1 VYPGGQVAGPDT
13 TPRGTSA
20 APPPDT
26 GNKSRAAAVVRV
38 DKGSDVD
45 DAVQFQEL
53 ALKYLDSLYNYG
65 RLLTRDDTDAED
77 LLQETLLRGFRHRA
91 TLDPALNPK
100 AWLFRVMR
108 NAHIDRCR
116 GRSARPSEVAFANG
130 DGPDHGGAEAS
141 ELRPDLLDPE
151 EILLRR
157 VAIAEVRD
165 AIRQLPPVLRE
176 AVELREIE
184 GLSYREIAAVIGRP
198 IGTVM
203 SRLARG
209 RNHLRAILQA
219 HHHPFPPERSRGM

>member
-1 VYPGGQVAGPDT
+1 MAGT
-13 TPRGTSA
+13 GTWRGAVTGRDQG
-20 APPPDT
+20 P
-26 GNKSRAAAVVRV
+26 GNKWPRESVLAPG
-38 DKGSDVD
+38 KGSLVD

-53 ALKYLDSLYNYG
+53 ALKYLDSLYSYG
-65 RLLTRDDTDAED
+65 RLLTRDDSEAED

-91 TLDPALNPK
+91 TIDPALNPK
-100 AWLFRVMR
+100 AWLFKVMR

-116 GRSARPSEVAFANG
+116 GALDPAYR
-130 DGPDHGGAEAS
+130 GGAPRTATARSTAAAAE
-141 ELRPDLLDPE
+141 ELRPPLSDPE

-157 VAIAEVRD
+157 VAIAEVRS

-176 AVELREIE
+176 AVELRDIE

-209 RNHLRAILQA
+209 RNLLREALQA
-219 HHHPFPPERSRGM
+219 HHDPIPPAERTRGV

>member
-1 VYPGGQVAGPDT
+1 
-13 TPRGTSA
+13 
-20 APPPDT
+20 
-26 GNKSRAAAVVRV
+26 
-38 DKGSDVD
+38 VD

-53 ALKYLDSLYNYG
+53 ALKYLDSLHSYG
-65 RLLTRDDTDAED
+65 RLLTRDDSEAED
-77 LLQETLLRGFRHRA
+77 LLQETLLRGFRSRA

-116 GRSARPSEVAFANG
+116 ARSIRPTEVGLLNG
-130 DGPDHGGAEAS
+130 DGSEHGSPAE
-141 ELRPDLLDPE
+141 ELRPPLSDPE

-157 VAIAEVRD
+157 VAIAEVRS

-176 AVELREIE
+176 AVELRDIE
-184 GLSYREIAAVIGRP
+184 GLTYREIATVIGRP

-209 RNHLRAILQA
+209 RNLLREALQA
-219 HHHPFPPERSRGM
+219 HHAPIPPERSRGV

>member
-1 VYPGGQVAGPDT
+1 MRS
-13 TPRGTSA
+13 PRA
-20 APPPDT
+20 
-26 GNKSRAAAVVRV
+26 GNKPPAAAVLEMG
-38 DKGSDVD
+38 KGSDVD

-65 RLLTRDDTDAED
+65 RLLTRDDTEAED

-108 NAHIDRCR
+108 NTHIDRCR
-116 GRSARPSEVAFANG
+116 GRSARPGEVALANG
-130 DGPDHGGAEAS
+130 DGPDHGGAEAA
-141 ELRPDLLDPE
+141 EVQPDLLDPE

-157 VAIAEVRD
+157 VAIAEVRA

-176 AVELREIE
+176 AVELRDIE

-209 RNHLRAILQA
+209 RNLLRAALQA
-219 HHHPFPPERSRGM
+219 HHTPMPPERSRGL

>member
-1 VYPGGQVAGPDT
+1 M
-13 TPRGTSA
+13 
-20 APPPDT
+20 
-26 GNKSRAAAVVRV
+26 
-38 DKGSDVD
+38 DKGSHVD

-65 RLLTRDDTDAED
+65 RLLTRDDTEAED

-91 TLDPALNPK
+91 TVDPALNPK
-100 AWLFRVMR
+100 AWLFKVMR
-108 NAHIDRCR
+108 NAHVDRCR
-116 GRSARPSEVAFANG
+116 GRSARPSEVALSNG
-130 DGPDHGGAEAS
+130 DAPEHEGVEAS
-141 ELRPDLLDPE
+141 ELRPGPFDPE

-157 VAIAEVRD
+157 VAIAEVRA

-176 AVELREIE
+176 TVELRDME

-209 RNHLRAILQA
+209 RNLLRATLQT
-219 HHHPFPPERSRGM
+219 HHDPIPPERSRGV